1 MSRVDPYYDGPHFP
15 QQSRLRRIS
24 IGGTVK
30 TMAIVGITII
40 MIVPFFWMVTSS
52 LKDKAQFYA
61 NPPVIIP
68 IPAYFE
74 NYIGALF
81 TLNFLRPIF
90 NTFIYAGGLTLFVVF
105 SSSFVAFGF
114 SRFKFGGRNILFA
127 ILLATMMVPN
137 QIMTIPMFITFRNLH
152 WLNTFKP
159 LIIPNAFGV
168 PYHIF
173 LIRQFMN
180 TISKEMDEAA
190 LIDGCGSLKLFFRI
204 ILPLCKPVLVVSA
217 IFNFFWAWKD
227 VWFASIYLQTPDKQT
242 ISIRL
247 LGFIGDR
254 TVEYGQLMA
263 AAVMAIIPLIIIYF
277 LCQKYFDQGINIVES
292 R

>member
-1 MSRVDPYYDGPHFP
+1 M
-15 QQSRLRRIS
+15 
-24 IGGTVK
+24 
-30 TMAIVGITII
+30 
-40 MIVPFFWMVTSS
+40 
-52 LKDKAQFYA
+52 
-61 NPPVIIP
+61 
-68 IPAYFE
+68 
-74 NYIGALF
+74 
-81 TLNFLRPIF
+81 
-90 NTFIYAGGLTLFVVF
+90 LT
-105 SSSFVAFGF
+105 SSFVAYGF
-114 SRFKFGGRNILFA
+114 SRFKFKGRTILFG

-152 WLNTFKP
+152 WLNSFKP
-159 LIIPNAFGV
+159 LIIPSAFGV
-168 PYHIF
+168 PYYIF

-180 TISKEMDEAA
+180 TIVQDMDEAA
-190 LIDGCGSLKLFFRI
+190 LIDGCGPFKLYHKI

-263 AAVMAIIPLIIIYF
+263 AAVMAIIPLIIFYL
-277 LCQKYFDQGINIVES
+277 LCQKYFDQGISIVES